1 MKKNIFR
8 AASRLSLLAVIGLAV
23 LLAACSSA
31 PATPIVSIPNP
42 TTKTIASNPG
52 TTAVAISVQ
61 QGTAAPLPD
70 IVSVVEKV
78 KPCVVAI
85 DDQIISTTRR
95 GGTTTAAAAGSGW
108 IMDPNGLIVT
118 NDHVVSGAQNIVV
131 SLDDG
136 RIFPAVKVTSDPIND
151 LAVIKV
157 NATGLPA
164 ATIGDSSKAQVGMQV
179 VAIGNAL
186 GEGIRVTAGIISNLG
201 TSITLSATQ
210 TLYNLIE
217 TDAAIN
223 PGNSGGVLVNMSG
236 EVIGI
241 VNAKVSAS
249 GVEGMGYAISTN
261 TAVPILQ
268 QLLNQGYVVQPWIG
282 AVFQTVD
289 PGVALVNS
297 LPVQK
302 GVLIVD
308 VSPNSPAS
316 NAGLQPGD
324 VILTIDGKGV
334 TSASEA
340 AAAVS
345 GSQIGQK
352 LQIAYQRGNSK
363 STVEVTTVKNPTP

>member
-1 MKKNIFR
+1 
-8 AASRLSLLAVIGLAV
+8 
-23 LLAACSSA
+23 
-31 PATPIVSIPNP
+31 
-42 TTKTIASNPG
+42 
-52 TTAVAISVQ
+52 
-61 QGTAAPLPD
+61 
-70 IVSVVEKV
+70 
-78 KPCVVAI
+78 VAI